1 MSTAPESSSR
11 QKQMAQAFFESGNQA
26 ALKNQYEY
34 AIQMYRDAC
43 KLVPEALLYRQAL
56 RGVERRQFGNDPAK
70 VGRMAGA
77 KTQPI
82 KLRARAAKAQG
93 HWGQVL
99 EVCEVAFVHNTW
111 SVSASQDALICRS
124 DVCGTGFSGAERRD
138 PPRGV
143 RPSGPVIICAAF
155 RRAG

>member
-1 MSTAPESSSR
+1 MGRGFPRRDRTARSARAHLPPSRTRAVPMSTAPESNSR
-11 QKQMAQAFFESGNQA
+11 QKQMAQAFFERGNQA

-43 KLVPEALLYRQAL
+43 KLVPDALLYRQAL

-70 VGRMAGA
+70 VGRMASA

-82 KLRARAAKAQG
+82 KMRARAAKAQG

-99 EVCEVAFVHNTW
+99 EVCEEAFAHNPW
-111 SVSASQDALICRS
+111 SVGAS
-124 DVCGTGFSGAERRD
+124 
-138 PPRGV
+138 
-143 RPSGPVIICAAF
+143 
-155 RRAG
+155 